1 MVKFIFFDVAQTLL
15 WKPTVYSEIEA
26 FCKKS
31 GVNISNDEIIKRHRI
46 LSEVTH
52 FPDKTSREFYIDF
65 NYKLLLA
72 LGFAATK
79 DLAEE
84 LFNNCSYKPWSSFE
98 DCLAIKDLNV
108 PVGILSNWDKSL
120 ADKLSDFFP
129 QIQFAEMVI
138 SSVVGHQKPS
148 QEIFDHAI
156 KVSGVKP
163 SEIIFVG
170 DSIRLDYVPARAAGI
185 RSVLLDRD
193 KVFEGFN
200 GERIESI
207 QQLKDII

>member
-1 MVKFIFFDVAQTLL
+1 MIKFIFFDVAQTLL
-15 WKPTVYSEIEA
+15 WKPTVYSEVKA
-26 FCKKS
+26 FCKKN
-31 GVNISNDEIIKRHRI
+31 GVNITNDEIIKRHRI

-52 FPDKTSREFYIDF
+52 FPDKTSKEFYINF

-79 DLAEE
+79 NLAEE
-84 LFNNCSYKPWSSFE
+84 LFNNCSYKPWSAFE

-108 PVGILSNWDKSL
+108 QVGVLSNWDKSL
-120 ADKLSDFFP
+120 ADKLSEFFP

-138 SSVVGHQKPS
+138 SSVVGYQKPS

-156 KVSGVKP
+156 KASGVEP

-170 DSIRLDYVPARAAGI
+170 DSIRLDYVPARDAGI

>member
-148 QEIFDHAI
+148 QEIFDYAI
-156 KVSGVKP
+156 KVSGVEP

-185 RSVLLDRD
+185 MSILLDRD

>member
-1 MVKFIFFDVAQTLL
+1 MIKFIFFDVAQTLL
-15 WKPTVYSEIEA
+15 WKPTVHLEIEA
-26 FCKKS
+26 FCKKN

-52 FPDKTSREFYIDF
+52 FPDKTSREFYIEF

-72 LGFAATK
+72 LGFVATK

-84 LFNNCSYKPWSSFE
+84 LFNNCSYKLWSAFE
-98 DCLAIKDLNV
+98 DCKAIKDLNV

-129 QIQFAEMVI
+129 QIQFTEMVI
-138 SSVVGHQKPS
+138 SSVVGFQKPS
-148 QEIFDHAI
+148 QEIFDYAI
-156 KVSGVKP
+156 KASGVDP
-163 SEIIFVG
+163 REIIFVG
-170 DSIRLDYVPARAAGI
+170 DSIRLDYVPARATGI
-185 RSVLLDRD
+185 RSILLDRD